1 MDYILSNK
9 EKNSCKYWYKFKSLL
24 IYYQKRNVS
33 VSLFDYRKIVYR
45 KELQYK
51 YNIRKNTKLFNTIN
65 NWIISSIYNNNYIT
79 WNEIYSHQNELY
91 STFPLWMIFG
101 KFFKVYIGLII
112 IEIYTAKKLSKI
124 MFIKNLK

>member
-65 NWIISSIYNNNYIT
+65 N
-79 WNEIYSHQNELY
+79 
-91 STFPLWMIFG
+91 
-101 KFFKVYIGLII
+101 
-112 IEIYTAKKLSKI
+112 
-124 MFIKNLK
+124 